1 MVLVGTGKSKTLS
14 EVQMLNWRRIGNGI
28 LLVLLIAG
36 CLSFSGPV
44 QAIIWYQI
52 KFTAQVHEWEM
63 DVVRDFYDQR
73 LKFSQSEFPDRPV
86 EILVGRV
93 EGNSEGHRDHIDVYL
108 RGNPEF
114 CSKEGCFLSRL
125 KQDEQGQWRS
135 EFELLSNGYLMI
147 TDIGRGGRLVLV
159 TETNTRCLNLVWNE
173 TVYEHISAPG
183 PCEDRQKAALGDAID
198 DTIRNVRSAFR
209 KNKISYYGGVVP
221 QGATVT
227 VSIEFETDRSKAR
240 TLLSDIAAKNG
251 GIVQT
256 DGNSFSLKYDFSHFP
271 RFFVLE

>member
-14 EVQMLNWRRIGNGI
+14 VVQMLNWRRIGNGI

-36 CLSFSGPV
+36 CLSFAGPA

-93 EGNSEGHRDHIDVYL
+93 EGTSDGHRGHIDVYL

-114 CSKEGCFLSRL
+114 CSKEGCLLSRL
-125 KQDEQGQWRS
+125 KQDEQGQWQS
-135 EFELLSNGYLMI
+135 EFEIQSNGYLMI
-147 TDIGRGGRLVLV
+147 TDIHRGGRAVLV
-159 TETNTRCLNLVWNE
+159 SETNTHCLDLIWNE
-173 TVYEHISAPG
+173 SVYERFYGLG
-183 PCEDRQKAALGDAID
+183 PCYDRRIAALQDAID
-198 DTIRNVRSAFR
+198 ETRRDVFTVIRKRIHVTEFASHC
-209 KNKISYYGGVVP
+209 
-221 QGATVT
+221 ATVT
-227 VSIEFETDRSKAR
+227 VSVELEMDRSKAR
-240 TLLSDIAAKNG
+240 TLLSDIAAKHG
-251 GIVQT
+251 GIVL
-256 DGNSFSLKYDFSHFP
+256 DDRNSFSLKYDFSNLP